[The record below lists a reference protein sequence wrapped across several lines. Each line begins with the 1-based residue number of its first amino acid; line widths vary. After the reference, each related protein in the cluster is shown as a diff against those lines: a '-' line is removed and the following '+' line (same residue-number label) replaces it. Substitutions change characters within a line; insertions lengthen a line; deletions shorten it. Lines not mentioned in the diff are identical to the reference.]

1 MKFQVKIAD
10 PTEERKYLYGI
21 IKVNSDGSDGSDGF
35 NMGMGQL
42 HTPQLYTGYINIYI
56 FDRYDDGRNSFYIIK
71 NN

>member
-10 PTEERKYLYGI
+10 STEERKYLYGI
-21 IKVNSDGSDGSDGF
+21 IKVNSDGF

-56 FDRYDDGRNSFYIIK
+56 FDTYDGGNCLLK
-71 NN
+71 